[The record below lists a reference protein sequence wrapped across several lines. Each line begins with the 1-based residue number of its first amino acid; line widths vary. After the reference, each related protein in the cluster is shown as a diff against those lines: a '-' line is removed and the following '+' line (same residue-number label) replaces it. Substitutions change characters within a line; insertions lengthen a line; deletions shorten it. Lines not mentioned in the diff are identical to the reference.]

1 MSIQERSFI
10 AIKPDGVQ
18 RGLVGEVIQRFERR
32 GYKLIALKLVHITKE
47 HAQKHYADLSS
58 KPFFAGLVDYV
69 TSGPMVAMVWEGKG
83 VVKNGRTIVGATN
96 PADAVPGS
104 IRGDYCLDV
113 GRNVIHGSDT
123 VENAEKEI
131 ALWFTQQEIVSWEP
145 TNKPWIYERM

>member
-1 MSIQERSFI
+1 MANNERSFI

-18 RGLVGEVIQRFERR
+18 RGLVGEVIARFERR
-32 GYKLIALKLVHITKE
+32 GYKLVALKLVHITKE

-69 TSGPMVAMVWEGKG
+69 TSGPMVAMVWEGKA
-83 VVKNGRTIVGATN
+83 VVKVGRTLVGATN
-96 PADAVPGS
+96 PIDAAPGS
-104 IRGDYCLDV
+104 IRGDFCIDV

-131 ALWFTQQEIVSWEP
+131 ALWFSPQDLVAWAPAQS
-145 TNKPWIYERM
+145 PWVYENL